1 MKLTDALTHL
11 RSTSDQTHKF
21 WGYYQAVTAA
31 AVGFAWASSKPPQQL
46 IFGLITAYAIFAFLN
61 CRLVVTS
68 QSAAL
73 SVWQTIQDYKPLPD
87 ETLNP
92 TLLPITRLNRPDEP
106 TLIGG
111 MHIGLSILAAFA
123 MYARTWSL

>member
-1 MKLTDALTHL
+1 MKLTDALGHL

-31 AVGFAWASSKPPQQL
+31 AIGFAWASSKPPPQL
-46 IFGLITAYAIFAFLN
+46 IFGLIVAYAIFAFLN

-73 SVWQTIQDYKPLPD
+73 AVWQAIQDYRPLPD
-87 ETLNP
+87 EAINP

-111 MHIGLSILAAFA
+111 MHVGLSILAALA
-123 MYARTWSL
+123 MYARTWTL